1 MTDRRIVTF
10 GFNAQ
15 ADVRAVNLS
24 YDRGI
29 AHLDIELADGAVI
42 ESCTLPMPG
51 DHNVSNALAAVAV
64 ARHLGMKTA
73 EIRDAL
79 ASSDERTRTFAII
92 DLRTNGLTIGLQ
104 VFVTG
109 RIAARYGLS
118 VTLVIVP
125 VVVLAGFWVA
135 HFMLW
140 TFGDMFTL
148 LQEMGEPVT
157 ESLFLFIAPTT
168 AIVQALMIA
177 FNLVG
182 PRASVRTANLVVAP
196 VYLLFNVGYFVDAT
210 QGWEYYLGAFYV
222 LFNLLIVWR
231 AYDWGRNRG

>member
-1 MTDRRIVTF
+1 MVDQRLR
-10 GFNAQ
+10 
-15 ADVRAVNLS
+15 
-24 YDRGI
+24 
-29 AHLDIELADGAVI
+29 
-42 ESCTLPMPG
+42 
-51 DHNVSNALAAVAV
+51 
-64 ARHLGMKTA
+64 TA
-73 EIRDAL
+73 EV
-79 ASSDERTRTFAII
+79 SDTKVDTRI
-92 DLRTNGLTIGLQ
+92 
-104 VFVTG
+104 
-109 RIAARYGLS
+109 
-118 VTLVIVP
+118 
-125 VVVLAGFWVA
+125 VLAGFWVA

-140 TFGDMFTL
+140 TFGDVFTL